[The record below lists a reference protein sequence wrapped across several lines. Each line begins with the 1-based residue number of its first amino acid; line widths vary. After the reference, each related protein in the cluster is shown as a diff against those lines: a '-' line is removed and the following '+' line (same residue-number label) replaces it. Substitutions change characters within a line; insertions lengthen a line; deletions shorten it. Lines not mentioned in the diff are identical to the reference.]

1 MFARQLGALSPF
13 LCLLGHY
20 YNSKIGDFSAPKY
33 EKKVIYSY
41 CNTLQVC
48 AIALHWLQ
56 IRFSGPLQ
64 TSHQNGTGQ
73 GFHQAAQF
81 CEMWSW
87 RRERRAIGKDETRE
101 GYERE
106 RAIWQKETYLPAQ
119 SGMITIWRDEA
130 ARVSQVPSKV
140 QTEILEYNF
149 HSI

>member
-1 MFARQLGALSPF
+1 MGRGKASIKRRSFVKCDLGDE
-13 LCLLGHY
+13 
-20 YNSKIGDFSAPKY
+20 NVAP
-33 EKKVIYSY
+33 
-41 CNTLQVC
+41 L
-48 AIALHWLQ
+48 
-56 IRFSGPLQ
+56 
-64 TSHQNGTGQ
+64 
-73 GFHQAAQF
+73 
-81 CEMWSW
+81 
-87 RRERRAIGKDETRE
+87 GKDETRE